1 MDSAADFDK
10 LVKAVG
16 QTIYERRVEL
26 GMTQIDLGKLT
37 GRNQST
43 IAKIEKGPLPNV
55 GVKVVY
61 DMANALSIPVSEL
74 FDIAEAKSL
83 LELKKRSSGPADTS
97 WKKIQR
103 ALETLPPKKR
113 KWLENVFLELARGA
127 HEY

>member
-1 MDSAADFDK
+1 M
-10 LVKAVG
+10 
-16 QTIYERRVEL
+16 
-26 GMTQIDLGKLT
+26 GKLT

-43 IAKIEKGPLPNV
+43 IAKIERGPIPNV

-61 DMANALSIPVSEL
+61 EMASALNMSVSEL
-74 FDIAEAKSL
+74 FDVAEAKSMV
-83 LELKKRSSGPADTS
+83 EHKKKSGATVDAS

-113 KWLENVFLELARGA
+113 KWLEAVFLELARGA